1 MDPARPIP
9 PPSALAGANLDSVR
23 AGALSRA
30 DASTRAGY
38 FRWVICALLLF
49 GVTKNYIDRQVL
61 GVLKGTLQHE
71 FGWNEIQYGHLV
83 SYFQIAYAAGMLL
96 MGRLIDRL
104 RTRLGYAVAMTFWSI
119 ASMAHA
125 AAGSF
130 PRVLPARFSPG
141 FGAAR
146 VFPATIQG
154 GAAWFSQKKPP
165 PATGIFYTGSHRR
178 ALVS

>member
-1 MDPARPIP
+1 MAAARPIR
-9 PPSALAGANLDSVR
+9 PPSALGGANLDSVQ

-104 RTRLGYAVAMTFWSI
+104 GTRLGYAVAMTFWSI

-125 AAGSF
+125 APGSF
-130 PRVLPARFSPG
+130 ASLA
-141 FGAAR
+141 AAR
-146 VFPATIQG
+146 LPLGFREA
-154 GAAWFSQKKPP
+154 GAFSARRKCVAEWVPRKERAL
-165 PATGIFYTGSHRR
+165 ATGIFHAR
-178 ALVS
+178 

>member
-9 PPSALAGANLDSVR
+9 PPSARAASANLHSVQAGELAR
-23 AGALSRA
+23 AAP
-30 DASTRAGY
+30 STPAGY

-104 RTRLGYAVAMTFWSI
+104 GTRLGYAVAMTFWSI

-130 PRVLPARFSPG
+130 ANF
-141 FGAAR
+141 A
-146 VFPATIQG
+146 
-154 GAAWFSQKKPP
+154 
-165 PATGIFYTGSHRR
+165 
-178 ALVS
+178 

>member
-23 AGALSRA
+23 AGALSGA
-30 DASTRAGY
+30 EASTGAGY

-61 GVLKGTLQHE
+61 GGLKGTLQHE

-104 RTRLGYAVAMTFWSI
+104 GTRLGYAVAMTFWSI

-130 PRVLPARFSPG
+130 ARFAPAAFAPG

-146 VFPATIQG
+146 VFPATIKCV
-154 GAAWFSQKKPP
+154 APWVPKTNPPLPP
-165 PATGIFYTGSHRR
+165 PLFHP
-178 ALVS
+178 